1 MAGSR
6 GGCRRRGL
14 RVLGVL
20 AVLGVL
26 GLALGHELLIDRL
39 TGSSARAAL
48 VPGAALSPAARELVA
63 RCAEG
68 LDPARR
74 VDLHTHLAGQG
85 HGSACWVNP
94 RMRSLAHP
102 VDWVRYRSYLSAAGV
117 QPDDPDL
124 AFVESLEALASASPL
139 PARHVLLA
147 FDHRYDASG
156 ARDLERSEFFVPNEY
171 AHEVAAAHPGRFL
184 AAISVHPY
192 RADAVLELER
202 WAARGA
208 RVVKWLPNAQG
219 IDPASER
226 CDAYYAALARLDLLL
241 LVHTGREMA
250 VDAAEDQELGNP
262 LRLRRALDAGVTVI
276 AAHCA
281 SSGESQDLDHP
292 ARPRVPSFELFLRL
306 MDEPRHAGR
315 LFGEL
320 STITQI
326 NRFPRA
332 LERLLDRPDLHARLV
347 DGSDWPLPGIDV
359 LYSTR
364 ALERAGFLDPQ
375 ERAALEELYD
385 FDPLLFDLCLKRT
398 VRSPSTGRRFS
409 AEAFLVPE
417 AWRL

>member
-1 MAGSR
+1 MAGTR
-6 GGCRRRGL
+6 GGCWRRGARL
-14 RVLGVL
+14 ALALGLL
-20 AVLGVL
+20 AALA
-26 GLALGHELLIDRL
+26 LALGHERLIDRL
-39 TGSSARAAL
+39 AGSSARASL
-48 VPGAALSPAARELVA
+48 VPGAALSPAARELVE
-63 RCAEG
+63 RCAQG

-85 HGSACWVNP
+85 HGSACWVHP
-94 RMRSLAHP
+94 RMRSPLHPLA
-102 VDWVRYRSYLSAAGV
+102 WVRYRSYLSAAGV
-117 QPDDPDL
+117 RPGEPDA
-124 AFVESLEALASASPL
+124 AFVASLEALARTSPL

-147 FDHRYDASG
+147 FDHRYDERG
-156 ARDLERSEFFVPNEY
+156 ARDLEHSEFFVPNEY
-171 AHEVAAAHPGRFL
+171 ALAVAAEHPERFL

-192 RADAVLELER
+192 RADAVADLER
-202 WAARGA
+202 LAARGA

-226 CDAYYAALARLDLLL
+226 CDAFYAALARLDLLL

-281 SSGESQDLDHP
+281 SSGESQDLD
-292 ARPRVPSFELFLRL
+292 RPERPLVSSFELFLRL
-306 MDEPRHAGR
+306 MDEPRYAGL

-332 LERLLDRPDLHARLV
+332 LEGLLDRPDLHARLV

-364 ALERAGFLDPQ
+364 ALERAGFLAPG
-375 ERAALEELYD
+375 ERAALEELFD
-385 FDPLLFDLCLKRT
+385 FNPLLFDLCLKRT
-398 VRSPSTGRRFS
+398 VRSPSSGRRFS
-409 AEAFLVPE
+409 AEAFLVPAE
-417 AWRL
+417 WNL